1 MKFIFPAVLLLLLLC
16 GCKNKHPRPEQKRQ
30 TKQQTV
36 SQVVAGSGGIQV
48 KVLPLGKISQ
58 TFIDQANQH
67 LKGVIDNV
75 EVLQR
80 TSMPASAYYRPRA
93 RHRADSLINW
103 MNRMAKSGEV
113 YVGVTMQDISTT
125 KGDVKDFGIMGL
137 GYCPG
142 NACVV
147 SSFRLKNKSCFYK
160 VVIHELG
167 HTAGLP
173 HCPVKSCF
181 MRDAKG
187 GDPTAEEKEFCT
199 SCRSFL
205 QKKGWKV

>member
-1 MKFIFPAVLLLLLLC
+1 MRFIFPTVLFVLLLS
-16 GCKNKHPRPEQKRQ
+16 GCKNKQPRSQTRTVTQK
-30 TKQQTV
+30 
-36 SQVVAGSGGIQV
+36 SVAGSVGIHV
-48 KVLPLGKISQ
+48 KVLPLGKVSQ
-58 TFIDQANQH
+58 TFIDQANEH
-67 LKGVIDNV
+67 LKGVISNV
-75 EVLQR
+75 EVLQP

-93 RHRADSLINW
+93 RYRADTLIHW
-103 MNRMAKSGEV
+103 MHRMAKPGEV
-113 YVGVTMQDISTT
+113 YVGVTMQDISAT
-125 KGDVKDFGIMGL
+125 KGAMQDFGIMGL

-142 NACVV
+142 NACVI

-187 GDPTAEEKEFCT
+187 GNPTAEERAFCNG
-199 SCRSFL
+199 CRSFL